1 MDLGLR
7 GKTAIVCAS
16 SKGLGLGCALA
27 LAEEGARVVING
39 RNAESLAAAETA
51 VRAAAAAAAAASSGQ
66 GEASVTAVVADV
78 TTPAGRQ
85 ALLAAAPN
93 PDILINN
100 AGGPPPGDFRQWS
113 QDDWMQALNAN
124 LYSPI
129 AMIEATVDGMIERGF
144 GRIVNIT
151 SAAVKAPI
159 PHLGLSNAARTGL
172 TGFVAG
178 LARQVAAHNVTINNL
193 LPGQHETDRLVQTY
207 QHTAKISGQAFEQA
221 WNDGAARNPAKRFG
235 TTEEFGHACLF
246 FCSAR
251 AGYITGQNL
260 VLDGGGYPGTL

>member
-1 MDLGLR
+1 MDLGIS

-27 LAEEGARVVING
+27 LAEEGAHVVLNG
-39 RNAESLAAAETA
+39 RNADSLAAAQAA
-51 VRAAAAAAAAASSGQ
+51 VEAAISAGSG
-66 GEASVTAVVADV
+66 SVTAVAADV
-78 TTPAGRQ
+78 TTPEGRE

-100 AGGPPPGDFRQWS
+100 AGGPPPGDFRNWS
-113 QDDWMQALNAN
+113 QEDWMRALNAN
-124 LYSPI
+124 LYSPV
-129 AMIEATVDGMIERGF
+129 ALIEATIDGMIERGF

-193 LPGQHETDRLVQTY
+193 LPGQHETERLVQNY
-207 QHTAKISGQAFEQA
+207 EHTAKISGQSFEQT
-221 WNDGAARNPAKRFG
+221 WNEGAARNPARRFG
-235 TTEEFGHACLF
+235 TAEEFGHACAF

>member
-1 MDLGLR
+1 MDLGIK

-27 LAEEGARVVING
+27 LAEEGAHVVLNG
-39 RNAESLAAAETA
+39 RNPDALAQAEQT
-51 VRAAAAAAAAASSGQ
+51 VRALGAEGR
-66 GEASVTAVVADV
+66 VTAVAADV
-78 TTPAGRQ
+78 TTAEGRA
-85 ALLAAAPN
+85 ALLAAAPA

-100 AGGPPPGDFRQWS
+100 AGGPPPGDFRDFS
-113 QDDWMQALNAN
+113 QDDWMSALNAN

-129 AMIEATVDGMIERGF
+129 EMIKLTIDGMIERRF
-144 GRIVNIT
+144 GRVVNIT

-172 TGFVAG
+172 TGFIAG
-178 LARQVAAHNVTINNL
+178 LSRQVVAHNVTINNV
-193 LPGQHETDRLVQTY
+193 LPGQHDTERLVQNY
-207 QHTAKISGQAFEQA
+207 QHTAKNSNKSFEDA
-221 WNDGAARNPAKRFG
+221 WNEGAARNPAKRFG
-235 TTEEFGHACLF
+235 TAEEFGHACAF
-246 FCSAR
+246 FCSSR

>member
-1 MDLGLR
+1 MDLGLS

-27 LAEEGARVVING
+27 LAEEGAHVVLNG
-39 RNAESLAAAETA
+39 RNADSLAAAETA
-51 VRAAAAAAAAASSGQ
+51 VRALGASGTITTV
-66 GEASVTAVVADV
+66 AADV
-78 TTPAGRQ
+78 TTPEGRD
-85 ALLAAAPN
+85 ALLAAAPA
-93 PDILINN
+93 PDILVNN
-100 AGGPPPGDFRQWS
+100 AAGPPPGDFRDWS
-113 QDDWMQALNAN
+113 QDDWMKALNAN
-124 LYSPI
+124 LYSPV
-129 AMIEATVDGMIERGF
+129 ALIEATIDGMIERRF
-144 GRIVNIT
+144 GRIINIT

-193 LPGQHETDRLVQTY
+193 LPGQHETERLVQNY
-207 QHTAKISGQAFEQA
+207 AHIAKNSGQPFEEA
-221 WNDGAARNPAKRFG
+221 WNAGAARNPAKRFG
-235 TTEEFGHACLF
+235 TAEEFGHACAF

>member
-1 MDLGLR
+1 MDLGLS

-27 LAEEGARVVING
+27 LAEEGANVVLNG
-39 RNAESLAAAETA
+39 RSADSLAAAEAA
-51 VRAAAAAAAAASSGQ
+51 VRAVAGAGT
-66 GEASVTAVVADV
+66 VTAVAADV
-78 TTPAGRQ
+78 TTAEGRET
-85 ALLAAAPN
+85 LLAAAPN
-93 PDILINN
+93 PDILVNN
-100 AGGPPPGDFRQWS
+100 AGGPPPGDFRDWS
-113 QDDWMQALNAN
+113 QEDWMKALNAN
-124 LYSPI
+124 LYSPV
-129 AMIEATVDGMIERGF
+129 ALIEATIDGMIERRF

-193 LPGQHETDRLVQTY
+193 LPGQHETDRLVQNY
-207 QHTAKISGQAFEQA
+207 QHTAKITGQTFEQA

-235 TTEEFGHACLF
+235 TSEEFGHACAF